1 LCGGRHGST
10 APDLTSKLRVLMN
23 STLFVLASL
32 DGLSYAAL
40 VFLVSVGLSLIFG
53 VLRIVNVAHGSLYAF
68 GAYLAATL
76 SLLVTPISPWLTYPA
91 LLVASL
97 VIGIVAGGMIERLL
111 LSRVYGREE
120 VLQLLITF
128 AVFMIMDNLQRMIW
142 GVQPIYAA
150 EPLKLLPNV
159 SIFGVSY
166 TSYQVIVLPIVAV
179 LALFG
184 LRYFLR
190 RTLMGSVILA
200 VTEDREAA
208 TAIGI
213 NAQKVYLITFV
224 IGATLA
230 ALGGA
235 LASPTTSLVP
245 GMGTEM
251 IVLSFAVAATAGL
264 GQIEGTAITAL
275 AIGMA
280 RAFVIYL
287 QPEFEV
293 LVPYLIMV
301 AVLLVRPEGLFG
313 ATKLR
318 KI

>member
-1 LCGGRHGST
+1 
-10 APDLTSKLRVLMN
+10 MN
-23 STLFVLASL
+23 STLVVLASL
-32 DGLSYAAL
+32 DGLAYAAL

-76 SLLVTPISPWLTYPA
+76 GLAIAPVSPWLTYPA
-91 LLVASL
+91 LIVAS
-97 VIGIVAGGMIERLL
+97 VIIGVVAGGAIERVL

-128 AVFMIMDNLQRMIW
+128 AVFMVMDNLQRLIW

-159 SIFGVSY
+159 SVLGVSY
-166 TSYQVIVLPIVAV
+166 TAYQVIVLPLTALVA
-179 LALFG
+179 LIG

-190 RTLMGSVILA
+190 RTLSGAVILA

-213 NAQKVYLITFV
+213 NAQRVYFMTFV

-275 AIGMA
+275 AIGLA

-301 AVLLVRPEGLFG
+301 AVLLIRPEGLFG
-313 ATKLR
+313 ATKVR

>member
-1 LCGGRHGST
+1 MRGRHR
-10 APDLTSKLRVLMN
+10 APVPDLSSKLRVLMN

-97 VIGIVAGGMIERLL
+97 VIGIVAGGLIERLL

-150 EPLKLLPNV
+150 EPLKLLPNI

-213 NAQKVYLITFV
+213 NAQKVYLITFI
-224 IGATLA
+224 IGASLA

>member
-1 LCGGRHGST
+1 MDST
-10 APDLTSKLRVLMN
+10 IA
-23 STLFVLASL
+23 VLAIL

-53 VLRIVNVAHGSLYAF
+53 VLRVVNVAHGSLYAY
-68 GAYLAATL
+68 GAYTAATL
-76 SLLVTPISPWLTYPA
+76 SLAVAPLSPWLTFPA
-91 LLVASL
+91 LLIAPVVVGV
-97 VIGIVAGGMIERLL
+97 VIGGLIERFLL
-111 LSRVYGREE
+111 RPVYGREE

-128 AVFMIMDNLQRMIW
+128 AVFMIMDNLQRLIW
-142 GVQPIYAA
+142 GVQPIFAS
-150 EPLKLLPNV
+150 EPVKLLNNV
-159 SIFGVSY
+159 SVFGVNY
-166 TSYQVIVLPIVAV
+166 TAYQVILLPLVAA
-179 LALFG
+179 LTLFG

-190 RTLMGSVILA
+190 YTLAGAVILA

-213 NAQKVYLITFV
+213 DARKVFLVTFM
-224 IGATLA
+224 IGASLA

-245 GMGTEM
+245 GMGTDM

-264 GQIEGTAITAL
+264 GQIEGTAVTAL
-275 AIGMA
+275 MIGLA
-280 RAFVIYL
+280 RAFIIYI

-301 AVLLVRPEGLFG
+301 IVLLLRPMGLFG
-313 ATKLR
+313 AVQAR

>member
-1 LCGGRHGST
+1 MDST
-10 APDLTSKLRVLMN
+10 IAI
-23 STLFVLASL
+23 LAIL

-53 VLRIVNVAHGSLYAF
+53 VLRIVNVAHGSLYAY
-68 GAYLAATL
+68 GAYVAATL
-76 SLLVTPISPWLTYPA
+76 SILVAPISAWLTFPA
-91 LLVASL
+91 LLIASVL
-97 VIGIVAGGMIERLL
+97 VGVIVGGLL
-111 LSRVYGREE
+111 EMFLLRPVYGRED

-128 AVFMIMDNLQRMIW
+128 AVFMIMDNMQRLIW
-142 GVQPIYAA
+142 GVQPIFAS
-150 EPLKLLPNV
+150 EPVKLLPNISV
-159 SIFGVSY
+159 LGVTY
-166 TSYQVIVLPIVAV
+166 TSYQVVVLPLVAT
-179 LALFG
+179 LTLIS

-190 RTLMGSVILA
+190 HTLSGAVIMA

-213 NAQKVYLITFV
+213 DARKVFLITFI

-245 GMGTEM
+245 GMGTDM

-264 GQIEGTAITAL
+264 GQIEGAAVTAL
-275 AIGMA
+275 MIGLA
-280 RAFVIYL
+280 RAFIIYI

-301 AVLLVRPEGLFG
+301 IVLLVRPLGLFG
-313 ATKLR
+313 INQVR

>member
-1 LCGGRHGST
+1 MDSI
-10 APDLTSKLRVLMN
+10 
-23 STLFVLASL
+23 LFVLAVL

-53 VLRIVNVAHGSLYAF
+53 VLRIVNIAHGSLFAY
-68 GAYLAATL
+68 GAYTAVTIGMAL
-76 SLLVTPISPWLTYPA
+76 TPISPWLTFPA
-91 LLVASL
+91 MLLAAVL
-97 VIGIVAGGMIERLL
+97 VGVVVGGLMEHFILRP
-111 LSRVYGREE
+111 VYGREE
-120 VLQLLITF
+120 VLQLLVTF
-128 AVFMIMDNLQRMIW
+128 AVFMILDNLQRLIW
-142 GVQPIYAA
+142 GVQPIFAA
-150 EPLKLLPNV
+150 EPVRLLPNV
-159 SIFGVSY
+159 SIFGVTY
-166 TSYQVIVLPIVAV
+166 TSYQVILLPAVAV
-179 LALFG
+179 LTLLT

-190 RTLMGSVILA
+190 HTLAGSVILA

-213 NAQKVYLITFV
+213 DAKRVFLVTFI
-224 IGATLA
+224 IGASLA

-245 GMGTEM
+245 GMGTGM

-264 GQIEGTAITAL
+264 GQIEGAAVTAL
-275 AIGMA
+275 MIGLA
-280 RAFVIYL
+280 RAFIIYI

-301 AVLLVRPEGLFG
+301 LVLLVRPMGLFG
-313 ATKLR
+313 TSKVR

>member
-1 LCGGRHGST
+1 
-10 APDLTSKLRVLMN
+10 MN

-68 GAYLAATL
+68 GAYLAASL

-97 VIGIVAGGMIERLL
+97 VIGIVAGGLIERLL

-166 TSYQVIVLPIVAV
+166 TSYQVIVLPVVAV

-190 RTLMGSVILA
+190 KTLMGSVILA

>member
-1 LCGGRHGST
+1 
-10 APDLTSKLRVLMN
+10 MN

-53 VLRIVNVAHGSLYAF
+53 VLRVVNVAHGSLYAF

-97 VIGIVAGGMIERLL
+97 VIGIVAGGLIERLL

-166 TSYQVIVLPIVAV
+166 TSYQVIVLPVVAV

-190 RTLMGSVILA
+190 RTLMGAVILA

-213 NAQKVYLITFV
+213 NAQRVYLITFI

-235 LASPTTSLVP
+235 RASPTTSLVP

>member
-1 LCGGRHGST
+1 MRGGRQDQPVPG
-10 APDLTSKLRVLMN
+10 LTSKLRVLMN

-53 VLRIVNVAHGSLYAF
+53 VLRVVNVAHGSLYAF

-97 VIGIVAGGMIERLL
+97 VIGIVAGGLIERLL

-213 NAQKVYLITFV
+213 NAQRVYLITFI

>member
-1 LCGGRHGST
+1 
-10 APDLTSKLRVLMN
+10 MN

-97 VIGIVAGGMIERLL
+97 VVGIVAGGLIERLL

-150 EPLKLLPNV
+150 EPLKLLPNI
-159 SIFGVSY
+159 SIFSVSY
-166 TSYQVIVLPIVAV
+166 TSYQVVVLPIVAV

-190 RTLMGSVILA
+190 RTLMGAVILA

-213 NAQKVYLITFV
+213 NAQKVYLITFI

-264 GQIEGTAITAL
+264 GQIGGTAITAL

>member
-1 LCGGRHGST
+1 
-10 APDLTSKLRVLMN
+10 MN

-32 DGLSYAAL
+32 DGLAYAAL

-76 SLLVTPISPWLTYPA
+76 SLLVAPISPWLTYPA
-91 LLVASL
+91 LLVAA
-97 VIGIVAGGMIERLL
+97 VIIGVVAGGLIEKLL
-111 LSRVYGREE
+111 LRRVYGREE
-120 VLQLLITF
+120 ALQLLITF
-128 AVFMIMDNLQRMIW
+128 AVFMVMDNLQRLIW

-159 SIFGVSY
+159 SVFGVSY
-166 TSYQVIVLPIVAV
+166 TAYQTLLLPAAAL

-190 RTLMGSVILA
+190 NTLSGAVIFA

-208 TAIGI
+208 TSIGI
-213 NAQKVYLITFV
+213 NAQRVYLVTFV
-224 IGATLA
+224 IGASLA

-235 LASPTTSLVP
+235 LASPTTALVP

-275 AIGMA
+275 AIGLS
-280 RAFVIYL
+280 RAFVIYTY
-287 QPEFEV
+287 PEFEV

-301 AVLLVRPEGLFG
+301 VVLLVRPEGLFG
-313 ATKLR
+313 ATKVR

>member
-1 LCGGRHGST
+1 
-10 APDLTSKLRVLMN
+10 MN
-23 STLFVLASL
+23 STLAVLAVL
-32 DGLSYAAL
+32 DGISYAAL

-53 VLRIVNVAHGSLYAF
+53 VLGVVNVAHGSLYAF
-68 GAYLAATL
+68 GAYLAATF
-76 SLLVTPISPWLTYPA
+76 SLAIAPISPWLTYPA
-91 LLVASL
+91 LLAASI
-97 VIGIVAGGMIERLL
+97 VIGVVCGGFIERFLL
-111 LSRVYGREE
+111 RPLSGQED

-128 AVFMIMDNLQRMIW
+128 AAFMIMDNLQRLVW
-142 GVQPIYAA
+142 GVQPIFAA

-159 SIFGVSY
+159 TVLGVSY
-166 TSYQVIVLPIVAV
+166 TSYQVILLPAVA
-179 LALFG
+179 LATLFG

-190 RTLMGSVILA
+190 RTLSGAVILA
-200 VTEDREAA
+200 VTEDREAS

-213 NAQKVYLITFV
+213 DAKRVYFVTFV
-224 IGATLA
+224 IGASLA

-245 GMGTEM
+245 GMGADM

-264 GQIEGTAITAL
+264 GQIEGTALTAL
-275 AIGMA
+275 MIGLT

-293 LVPYLIMV
+293 LVPYLLMV
-301 AVLLVRPEGLFG
+301 LVLLVRPFGLFG
-313 ATKLR
+313 AVQMR

>member
-1 LCGGRHGST
+1 
-10 APDLTSKLRVLMN
+10 MN
-23 STLFVLASL
+23 STLVVLASL
-32 DGLSYAAL
+32 DGLAYAAL

-53 VLRIVNVAHGSLYAF
+53 VLRVVNVAHGSLYAF

-76 SLLVTPISPWLTYPA
+76 GLMIAPVSPWLTYPA
-91 LLVASL
+91 LIVAS
-97 VIGIVAGGMIERLL
+97 VIIGVVAGGAIERLL

-128 AVFMIMDNLQRMIW
+128 AVFMVMDNLQRLIW

-159 SIFGVSY
+159 SVFGVSY
-166 TSYQVIVLPIVAV
+166 TAYQVIVLPLTAIVA
-179 LALFG
+179 LIG

-190 RTLMGSVILA
+190 KTLSGAVILA

-213 NAQKVYLITFV
+213 NAQRVYFMTFV

-275 AIGMA
+275 AIGLA

-301 AVLLVRPEGLFG
+301 AVLLIRPEGLFG
-313 ATKLR
+313 ATKVR

>member
-1 LCGGRHGST
+1 MCGGRHSSPV
-10 APDLTSKLRVLMN
+10 PDLTSKLRVLMN

-97 VIGIVAGGMIERLL
+97 VIGIVAGGLIERLL

-150 EPLKLLPNV
+150 EPLKLLPNI

-213 NAQKVYLITFV
+213 NAQKVYLITFI

>member
-1 LCGGRHGST
+1 
-10 APDLTSKLRVLMN
+10 MN

-97 VIGIVAGGMIERLL
+97 VIGIVAGGLIERLL

-142 GVQPIYAA
+142 GVQPVYAA

-166 TSYQVIVLPIVAV
+166 TSYQVIVLPVVAV

-190 RTLMGSVILA
+190 RTLMGAVILA

>member
-1 LCGGRHGST
+1 MDST
-10 APDLTSKLRVLMN
+10 IVI
-23 STLFVLASL
+23 LAIC

-53 VLRIVNVAHGSLYAF
+53 VLRIVNVAHGSLYAY
-68 GAYLAATL
+68 GAYTAATL
-76 SLLVTPISPWLTYPA
+76 GLLVTPISPWLTFPA
-91 LLVASL
+91 LLVASIL
-97 VIGIVAGGMIERLL
+97 VGAIVGGFIERYLL
-111 LSRVYGREE
+111 RPVYHLEE

-128 AVFMIMDNLQRMIW
+128 AIFMIMDNLQRLIW
-142 GVQPIYAA
+142 GVQPIFAA
-150 EPLKLLPNV
+150 EPVRLLPNI
-159 SIFGVSY
+159 SILGVNY
-166 TSYQVIVLPIVAV
+166 TAYQVLVLPLVAI
-179 LALFG
+179 ATLFG

-190 RTLMGSVILA
+190 YTLSGSIIMA

-213 NAQKVYLITFV
+213 DAKRVFFVTFI

-245 GMGTEM
+245 GMGTDM

-264 GQIEGTAITAL
+264 GQIEGTAAAAL
-275 AIGMA
+275 MIGLV
-280 RAFVIYL
+280 RAFIIYI

-293 LVPYLIMV
+293 LVPYLIMMM
-301 AVLLVRPEGLFG
+301 VLLIRPMGLFG
-313 ATKLR
+313 TNNVR

>member
-1 LCGGRHGST
+1 MDST
-10 APDLTSKLRVLMN
+10 IAI
-23 STLFVLASL
+23 LAVL

-53 VLRIVNVAHGSLYAF
+53 VLRIVNVAHGSLYAY
-68 GAYLAATL
+68 GAYAAATL
-76 SLLVTPISPWLTYPA
+76 SLMVAPISPWLTFPA
-91 LLVASL
+91 LLVASIIVGV
-97 VIGIVAGGMIERLL
+97 VIGGLIERFLL
-111 LSRVYGREE
+111 RPVYGREE

-128 AVFMIMDNLQRMIW
+128 AVFMIMDNLQRLIW
-142 GVQPIYAA
+142 GVQPIFAA
-150 EPLKLLPNV
+150 EPLRLLPNITV
-159 SIFGVSY
+159 LGVAY
-166 TSYQVIVLPIVAV
+166 TSYQVLLLPL
-179 LALFG
+179 LAAITLAG

-190 RTLMGSVILA
+190 HTLSGAVILA

-213 NAQKVYLITFV
+213 DARKVFLVTFM
-224 IGATLA
+224 IGASLA

-245 GMGTEM
+245 GMGTDM

-264 GQIEGTAITAL
+264 GQIEGAAVTAL
-275 AIGMA
+275 MIGLA
-280 RAFVIYL
+280 RAFVIYI

-301 AVLLVRPEGLFG
+301 IVLLVRPMGLFG
-313 ATKLR
+313 ASQVR

>member
-1 LCGGRHGST
+1 MDST
-10 APDLTSKLRVLMN
+10 IVI
-23 STLFVLASL
+23 LAVL

-53 VLRIVNVAHGSLYAF
+53 VLRIVNVAHGSLYAY
-68 GAYLAATL
+68 GAYTAATL
-76 SLLVTPISPWLTYPA
+76 SLLVAPISPWLTFAA
-91 LLVASL
+91 LPIAAVLVG
-97 VIGIVAGGMIERLL
+97 VIIGGLIERFLI
-111 LSRVYGREE
+111 RPVYGRDD

-128 AVFMIMDNLQRMIW
+128 AVFMIMDNAQRLIW
-142 GVQPIYAA
+142 GVQPIFAS
-150 EPLKLLPNV
+150 EPVKLLPNV
-159 SIFGVSY
+159 SLFGVTY
-166 TSYQVIVLPIVAV
+166 TSYQVILLP
-179 LALFG
+179 LAAAATLFG

-190 RTLMGSVILA
+190 HTLSGAIIMA

-213 NAQKVYLITFV
+213 DAQRVFLVTFM
-224 IGATLA
+224 IGASLA

-245 GMGTEM
+245 GMGADM

-264 GQIEGTAITAL
+264 GQIEGAALTAL
-275 AIGMA
+275 MIGLA
-280 RAFVIYL
+280 RAFVIYI

-293 LVPYLIMV
+293 LVPYLLMV
-301 AVLLVRPEGLFG
+301 LVLLFRPEGLFAG
-313 ATKLR
+313 RRVR

>member
-1 LCGGRHGST
+1 MDST
-10 APDLTSKLRVLMN
+10 IAI
-23 STLFVLASL
+23 LAIL

-53 VLRIVNVAHGSLYAF
+53 VLRVVNVAHGSLYAY
-68 GAYLAATL
+68 GAYTAATL
-76 SLLVTPISPWLTYPA
+76 SLAVAPVSPWLTFPA
-91 LLVASL
+91 LLIASVL
-97 VIGIVAGGMIERLL
+97 VGVIIGGLIEHFLL
-111 LSRVYGREE
+111 RPVYGREE

-128 AVFMIMDNLQRMIW
+128 AVFMIMDNLQRLIW
-142 GVQPIYAA
+142 GVQPIFAS
-150 EPLKLLPNV
+150 EPVKLLPNV
-159 SIFGVSY
+159 SVFGVTY
-166 TSYQVIVLPIVAV
+166 TSYQVILLPAVALLTLV
-179 LALFG
+179 G

-190 RTLMGSVILA
+190 HTLSGAVILA

-213 NAQKVYLITFV
+213 DARKVFLVTFM
-224 IGATLA
+224 IGASLA

-245 GMGTEM
+245 GMGTDM

-264 GQIEGTAITAL
+264 GQIEGAAVTAL
-275 AIGMA
+275 MIGLA
-280 RAFVIYL
+280 RAFIIYI

-293 LVPYLIMV
+293 LIPYLIMV
-301 AVLLVRPEGLFG
+301 LVLLVRPLGLFG
-313 ATKLR
+313 KAQAR

>member
-1 LCGGRHGST
+1 
-10 APDLTSKLRVLMN
+10 MN
-23 STLFVLASL
+23 STLIVLASL

-53 VLRIVNVAHGSLYAF
+53 VLRVVNVAHGSLYAF
-68 GAYLAATL
+68 GAYLAATFGL
-76 SLLVTPISPWLTYPA
+76 MIAPVSPWLTYPA
-91 LLVASL
+91 LIVAS
-97 VIGIVAGGMIERLL
+97 VIIGVVAGGAIERLL

-128 AVFMIMDNLQRMIW
+128 AVFMVMDNLQRLIW

-159 SIFGVSY
+159 SVFGVSY
-166 TSYQVIVLPIVAV
+166 TAYQVIVLPLTAVVA
-179 LALFG
+179 LIG

-190 RTLMGSVILA
+190 KTLSGAVILA

-213 NAQKVYLITFV
+213 NAQRVYFMTFV

-301 AVLLVRPEGLFG
+301 AVLLIRPEGLFG
-313 ATKLR
+313 ATKVR

>member
-1 LCGGRHGST
+1 MCGGRHGSPV
-10 APDLTSKLRVLMN
+10 PDLTSKLRVLMN

-97 VIGIVAGGMIERLL
+97 VIGFVAGGLIERLL